1 MTKYIFITG
10 GVVSSLGK
18 GLTAGSIGLIL
29 KEAGLK
35 IKLQK
40 FDPYLNVDPGTMNPY
55 QHGEVWVTED
65 GGEMDLDLGH
75 YERFLNQD
83 MSKDH
88 NITTGQVYLEV
99 ISKERSGE
107 YLGQTVQII
116 PHITNEIKRRIK
128 LVAEKTGAEVVL
140 VEIGGTVGDIESMPF
155 LEAARQ
161 MSLEEDVIFVHLTLV
176 PTLETTGE
184 QKTKPTQ
191 HSVKEL
197 REAGIQ
203 PNVIICR
210 GKEMVGEEAKRKIAL
225 FCNVESKAVISAPD
239 VENTYRVPLILQE
252 QNLGDLLL
260 EKLGFNDKKV
270 NLRDWEI
277 LVSKLEIRSPCVKI
291 ALIGKYVELRDSYI
305 SVREA
310 LKHAAG
316 SLECGVEIKWVNSED
331 LERKSIEN
339 VLNDIDGILVP
350 GGFGKRGAEGKIKAI
365 EFSREEGIPFLGIC
379 FGFQLTVVE
388 FSRNVCGLEGANTT
402 EIDPLTQHPVIDL
415 LPEQREV
422 KEMGGTMRLGAHDIL
437 LERGTL
443 AHSLY
448 GKEIIRERHR
458 HRYEVNPEYVK
469 ILEENGLKFSGRS
482 LDRKRMEILEIEKK
496 KHPYFIA
503 TQFHPEFKSRPE
515 RPSPVFKGLIQTCLE
530 GK

>member
-1 MTKYIFITG
+1 MTKYIIVTG
-10 GVVSSLGK
+10 GVMSGLGK
-18 GLTAGSIGLIL
+18 GITTASIGRIL
-29 KEAGLK
+29 KSSGLK
-35 IKLQK
+35 VSAVKI
-40 FDPYLNVDPGTMNPY
+40 DPYLNVDAGTMNPY

-252 QNLGDLLL
+252 QNLGD
-260 EKLGFNDKKV
+260 
-270 NLRDWEI
+270 
-277 LVSKLEIRSPCVKI
+277 
-291 ALIGKYVELRDSYI
+291 
-305 SVREA
+305 
-310 LKHAAG
+310 
-316 SLECGVEIKWVNSED
+316 
-331 LERKSIEN
+331 
-339 VLNDIDGILVP
+339 
-350 GGFGKRGAEGKIKAI
+350 
-365 EFSREEGIPFLGIC
+365 
-379 FGFQLTVVE
+379 
-388 FSRNVCGLEGANTT
+388 
-402 EIDPLTQHPVIDL
+402 
-415 LPEQREV
+415 
-422 KEMGGTMRLGAHDIL
+422 
-437 LERGTL
+437 
-443 AHSLY
+443 
-448 GKEIIRERHR
+448 
-458 HRYEVNPEYVK
+458 
-469 ILEENGLKFSGRS
+469 
-482 LDRKRMEILEIEKK
+482 
-496 KHPYFIA
+496 
-503 TQFHPEFKSRPE
+503 
-515 RPSPVFKGLIQTCLE
+515 
-530 GK
+530 